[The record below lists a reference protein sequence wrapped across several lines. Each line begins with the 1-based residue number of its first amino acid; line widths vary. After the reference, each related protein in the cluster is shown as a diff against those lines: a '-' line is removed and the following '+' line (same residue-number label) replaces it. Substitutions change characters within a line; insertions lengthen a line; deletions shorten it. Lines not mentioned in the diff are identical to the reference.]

1 MWMIS
6 LRDLQFRHRRF
17 SIAVLA
23 TSLVF
28 AMTLLMAGVS
38 SSLHNEIRRI
48 TDVIG
53 ADSWIVAHG
62 TSGPF
67 TAATVVRADRAEAIA
82 ASPGV
87 DAADPLVILRSAMQE
102 PVDVDV
108 NIIGYRLGGLGA
120 PPVTEGRMPRGPG
133 EAVVDSFLGVGVGE
147 RISVSGRVLEVTGV
161 ADGITFFFGTPTM
174 FVALEDAQQIGFSGK
189 PLASTII
196 AEGRPDALPEGLD
209 VLGSAQVRADLERP
223 LASGSQS
230 IDFIS
235 ALLWMTA
242 AGIIGSIIYVSA
254 LDRTRDFAVLK
265 ATGAPNRTLMMGL
278 ALQAIVLSVA
288 SAMVAVAL
296 SQLLGPAFPF
306 AVEISLSSYVSLF
319 GIAISVGLLASL
331 AGLRRAVGVDPA
343 LAFGGA

>member
-38 SSLHNEIRRI
+38 ASLHNEIRRI

-53 ADSWIVAHG
+53 ADSWVVAHG
-62 TSGPF
+62 TLGPF
-67 TAATVVRADRAEAIA
+67 TGATVVRADTAEAIA
-82 ASPGV
+82 ASAGV
-87 DAADPLVILRSAMQE
+87 EAADPLVILRSAMQE
-102 PVDVDV
+102 PVDLDV
-108 NIIGYRLGGLGA
+108 NIIGYRIGGLGS
-120 PPVTEGRMPRGPG
+120 PPVTEGRTPRGPG

-147 RISVSGRVLEVTGV
+147 RMSVGGRTLEVTGV
-161 ADGITFFFGTPTM
+161 ADGITFYFGTPTM
-174 FVALEDAQQIGFSGK
+174 FVSLEDAQRIGFSGK

-196 AEGRPDALPEGLD
+196 AKGRPTSLPEGLD
-209 VLGSAQVRADLERP
+209 VLDSGQVRADLERP

-235 ALLWMTA
+235 ALLWLTA
-242 AGIIGSIIYVSA
+242 AGIVGSIIYVSA

-265 ATGAPNRTLMMGL
+265 ATGAPNRTLMMDL

-288 SAMVAVAL
+288 SAILAIGL
-296 SQLLGPAFPF
+296 TQLLGPTFPF
-306 AVEISLSSYVSLF
+306 AVEISSSSYVSLF
-319 GIAISVGLLASL
+319 GIAISVGLLASI